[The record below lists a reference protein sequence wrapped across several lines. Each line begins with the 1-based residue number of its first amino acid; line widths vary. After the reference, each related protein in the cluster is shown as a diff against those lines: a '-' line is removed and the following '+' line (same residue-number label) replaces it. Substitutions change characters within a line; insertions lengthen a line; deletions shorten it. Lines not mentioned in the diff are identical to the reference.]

1 MERVRTAVVGCG
13 VISEVYLQ
21 AFQEKFCVI
30 ELTACSD
37 IDREKMEHT
46 AKKYGIRPMQWQ
58 EILEDSSIELVV
70 NLTNPSVHYTLTL
83 QAIEAGKHVFSEK
96 MLAVTFEEG
105 LELCRQADLH
115 QVRLGAAPDT
125 FLGGG
130 LQTAADAV
138 RRGLAGEIIS
148 GIVSLT
154 RDYRLLGEILPHLN
168 RKGGS
173 ILYDMGCYYLTAL
186 CSILGPIERISAFG
200 KKRNPVRHGNRV
212 GGPLFEK
219 EFTVEDCNVLTALLE
234 FACGTLVTFHLNGA
248 CIAEETFH
256 LELCGSKGI
265 LTLGDPNTFEG
276 KTTLQKTGNP
286 PAVLPYTHGYRE
298 QSRGLGAAEMA
309 WAIRKGLPHRAG
321 KEMALHVLEAAQG
334 MTESL
339 ETGNT
344 YNMKTV
350 FTVPEPLPEGYIGNG
365 FWGHTEESALL

>member
-1 MERVRTAVVGCG
+1 MQSVRTAVVGCG
-13 VISEVYLQ
+13 VISQVYLQ
-21 AFQEKFCVI
+21 AFQERFRII
-30 ELTACSD
+30 ELAACSD
-37 IDREKMEHT
+37 IDKEKMERT
-46 AKKYGIRPMQWQ
+46 AESYNIRPMQWQ
-58 EILEDSSIELVV
+58 EILEDRSIELVV
-70 NLTNPSVHYTLTL
+70 NLTNPAVHYPLTL

-105 LELCRQADLH
+105 RELCSQADRH

-130 LQTAADAV
+130 IQTAANAV
-138 RRGLAGEIIS
+138 RCGMAGEILS
-148 GIVSLT
+148 GVVSLT

-186 CSILGPIERISAFG
+186 CSIPGPIRKISAFG
-200 KKRNPVRHGNRV
+200 RNTNPVRLGNRV

-219 EFTVEDCNVLTALLE
+219 EIMVEDCNVLTALLE

-248 CIAEETFH
+248 CIADETFH

-265 LTLGDPNTFEG
+265 LRLGDPNTFDG
-276 KTTLQKTGNP
+276 KTVLQKTGGP
-286 PAVLPYTHGYRE
+286 PVTLPYTHGYQK

-309 WAIRKGLPHRAG
+309 WAIRKERPHRAG

-334 MTESL
+334 MTKSL
-339 ETGNT
+339 ETGCIYT
-344 YNMKTV
+344 MTTA
-350 FTVPEPLPEGYIGNG
+350 FSIPELLPEGYIGKG
-365 FWGHTEESALL
+365 FWGHTEETALL

>member
-1 MERVRTAVVGCG
+1 MERVKTAVVGCG

-21 AFQEKFCVI
+21 AFREKFRI
-30 ELTACSD
+30 IDLAACSD
-37 IDREKMEHT
+37 IDTDKMERT
-46 AKKYGIRPMQWQ
+46 AGKYGISPMKWQ
-58 EILEDSSIELVV
+58 EILEDESIELVV
-70 NLTNPSVHYTLTL
+70 NLTSPSVHYPLSL

-105 LELCRQADLH
+105 QELCRQAEKH

-130 LQTAADAV
+130 IQTAADAV
-138 RRGLAGEIIS
+138 RRGMAGEIVS
-148 GIVSLT
+148 GVVSLT

-186 CSILGPIERISAFG
+186 CSILGPIRRISAFG
-200 KKRNPVRHGNRV
+200 SKREPVRYGSRV

-234 FACGTLVTFHLNGA
+234 FTCGTLVTFHLNGS

-265 LTLGDPNTFEG
+265 LRLGDPNTFDG
-276 KTTLQKTGNP
+276 KTVLQKTGNEP
-286 PAVLPYTHGYRE
+286 VTLPYTHGYRE

-309 WAIRKGLPHRAG
+309 WAIRKGRPHRAC

-334 MTESL
+334 MTKSP
-339 ETGNT
+339 ETGQIYTMNT
-344 YNMKTV
+344 A
-350 FTVPEPLPEGYIGNG
+350 FTVPEPLPEGYIGSG
-365 FWGHTEESALL
+365 FWGHTEETALL